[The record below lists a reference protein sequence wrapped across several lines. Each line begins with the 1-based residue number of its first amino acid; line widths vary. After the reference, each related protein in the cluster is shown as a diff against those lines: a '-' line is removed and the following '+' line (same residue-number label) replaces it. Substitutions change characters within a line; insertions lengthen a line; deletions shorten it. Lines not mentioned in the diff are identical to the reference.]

1 MNIPLALVAG
11 AVITFA
17 PASAGAQRT
26 DTQPASPTQTQ
37 STNTTAS
44 TGADQAPVTA
54 NQTQGTNTAP
64 AAGAN
69 TPSAD
74 TTTDAACDAT
84 AKASTARRPNIDQSV
99 DPRPESVRSITRD
112 TGTVLR
118 RKPKKPADTTCAS
131 QFQ

>member
-26 DTQPASPTQTQ
+26 DTQPGSPTQTQ
-37 STNTTAS
+37 STNTTAP
-44 TGADQAPVTA
+44 GTA
-54 NQTQGTNTAP
+54 NQTQGTNTTP

-84 AKASTARRPNIDQSV
+84 AKASTSRRPNADQSV

-118 RKPKKPADTTCAS
+118 RKPKKTADTTCAPHP
-131 QFQ
+131 Q